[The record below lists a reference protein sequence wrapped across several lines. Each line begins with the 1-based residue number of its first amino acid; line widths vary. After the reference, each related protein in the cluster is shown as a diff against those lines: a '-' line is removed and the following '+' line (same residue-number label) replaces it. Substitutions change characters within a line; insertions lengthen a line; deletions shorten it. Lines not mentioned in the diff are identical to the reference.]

1 MSHEDDTEEVVLS
14 RWGKLK
20 QWFEIAM
27 ATRKLYLFVMSM
39 LLATG
44 GSVVVGQATD
54 TRPIRDAAVALGILD
69 EPVLT
74 PQQVAKSDALS
85 ALATDIVRLE
95 DMLRVMGQHSHPP
108 VDVHHDHEVQ
118 SHPHPYAPINHAHEA
133 SGGSTVDAVHTHPPP
148 ESQMSP
154 TVKDEIEATMVRHI
168 ADDH

>member
-69 EPVLT
+69 ERVLT
-74 PQQVAKSDALS
+74 PQDVAKEDVLS
-85 ALATDIVRLE
+85 TVMTDIVRLE
-95 DMLRVMGQHSHPP
+95 DMLEVMGQHSHPP

-133 SGGSTVDAVHTHPPP
+133 SGGSTVDAVHAHPPTV
-148 ESQMSP
+148 SQMSP
-154 TVKDEIEATMVRHI
+154 AVRDEIEAMMVRHI